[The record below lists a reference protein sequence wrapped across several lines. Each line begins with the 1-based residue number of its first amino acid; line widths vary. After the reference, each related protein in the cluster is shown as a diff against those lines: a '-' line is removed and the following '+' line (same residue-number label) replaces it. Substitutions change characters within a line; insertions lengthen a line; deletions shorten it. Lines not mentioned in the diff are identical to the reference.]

1 MTVRMSRFTISVD
14 ERKVVPRMSQEGL
27 EATFEEDGRPP
38 VLVAHL
44 TVTVTEILGARNL
57 GGRGGG
63 VGRSAAA
70 RPLLADE
77 MDEKK
82 KRVPMTPVLRL
93 LMPAVAVVRPQG
105 HRIQR
110 VSWGCG

>member
-1 MTVRMSRFTISVD
+1 MFSTRRRQPQPSSCACEARGGCFSRARIEWVVLTVD

-82 KRVPMTPVLRL
+82 KRVPMTPV
-93 LMPAVAVVRPQG
+93 
-105 HRIQR
+105 
-110 VSWGCG
+110 